1 MLRHLLH
8 VVGLFALVLT
18 LTACPYTAS
27 DTDRPAVVPSN
38 VQLTQERA
46 VSGFTRVV
54 FAAFGQ
60 LTIQQGDT
68 ESLTIRTADNLLPLI
83 RTAISGDVLTIDVP
97 DQVRFGGFPQA
108 TFTLTVRNVNAL
120 SLNGVGSILVQ
131 GLNSP
136 SLSLSQEG
144 AGTISL
150 SGLTTDNLVVELNGT
165 GDIAVAGSAQS
176 QTATVSGAGNYLA
189 GDLRSETAIVTL
201 RGIGDMTVWA
211 TTTLNANL
219 SGIGTLSYWGS
230 PTITEQKDGIGG
242 LVALGTK

>member
-1 MLRHLLH
+1 MLRHFLN

-18 LTACPYTAS
+18 LTACPYTS
-27 DTDRPAVVPSN
+27 NDSDRPAIIPSN

-60 LTIQQGDT
+60 LTIQQGDA
-68 ESLTIRTADNLLPLI
+68 ESLTIRTSDNLLPLI
-83 RTAISGDVLTIDVP
+83 RTTISGDVLTIDVP
-97 DQVRFGGFPQA
+97 DQVRFSGFPQA
-108 TFTLTVRNVNAL
+108 TFTLTVRDVNAL
-120 SLNGVGSILVQ
+120 SLNGVGSILAQ

-136 SLSLSQEG
+136 NLNLSQEG
-144 AGTISL
+144 AGTISV

-165 GDIAVAGSAQS
+165 GDIAVAGTAQT

-189 GDLRSETAIVTL
+189 GDLRSETVTVTL
-201 RGIGDMTVWA
+201 QGVGDVTVWA
-211 TTTLNANL
+211 TTALNANL
-219 SGIGTLSYWGS
+219 SGVGTLNYWGS

-242 LVALGTK
+242 LVALGNK